1 MWRASRQ
8 TAGAEE
14 KVGSR
19 PISRILSRTVIPL
32 GRLSPVGSSNLPAS
46 SAGHAIGRLFG
57 LAPGGVCRAIAC
69 CQGRG
74 ALLPH
79 HFTLTCG
86 SIRHRCRQR
95 TRHIGGIF
103 LLHFPSARAVQAL
116 PGTLPYGVRTFLQ
129 HLAAPATVWPTPS
142 RDLSRK
148 PGAVA
153 REFPLSAGIEQK
165 VSTQLA
171 SENDCDNFAR
181 SVFSKP
187 SAATGA

>member
-1 MWRASRQ
+1 MRIHFKFGQEAPASAHRKE
-8 TAGAEE
+8 GGR

-79 HFTLTCG
+79 HFTLTCSRFPG
-86 SIRHRCRQR
+86 CCQPGTS
-95 TRHIGGIF
+95 HIGGIF

-142 RDLSRK
+142 GDLSRK
-148 PGAVA
+148 RA
-153 REFPLSAGIEQK
+153 
-165 VSTQLA
+165 TT
-171 SENDCDNFAR
+171 
-181 SVFSKP
+181 
-187 SAATGA
+187 AA

>member
-1 MWRASRQ
+1 MRIHFKFGRDPGGRTQ
-8 TAGAEE
+8 GGE

-79 HFTLTCG
+79 HFTLTCDRFR
-86 SIRHRCRQR
+86 S
-95 TRHIGGIF
+95 
-103 LLHFPSARAVQAL
+103 
-116 PGTLPYGVRTFLQ
+116 
-129 HLAAPATVWPTPS
+129 
-142 RDLSRK
+142 
-148 PGAVA
+148 VA
-153 REFPLSAGIEQK
+153 RTDKPHRRYLSVALSIGSRRPGVTWHPALWSPDFPPAPCGTSDC
-165 VSTQLA
+165 LA
-171 SENDCDNFAR
+171 DSQRR
-181 SVFSKP
+181 S
-187 SAATGA
+187 